1 MQKVTTVFFD
11 LDGTI
16 LDSEKYFNYFWRQSV
31 EVFGYRMT
39 TEQALQMRSLGK
51 PFAEELL
58 KQWYGDGFDYQAV
71 REYRH
76 KQMSEY
82 FSERKMEVKEGA
94 EDCLIRLS
102 GNNYQVVLVTSA
114 TEMKAAEQLRKVG
127 LYKYFSQIVSVTS
140 VERGKPDPSVYLLAC
155 MLTKKEP
162 EECVAV
168 EDAPNGVLSAV
179 RAGIRTIMIPDLSQ
193 PDEALRKMI
202 FAVLPSLHEVPKII
216 EEIDRS

>member
-1 MQKVTTVFFD
+1 
-11 LDGTI
+11 
-16 LDSEKYFNYFWRQSV
+16 
-31 EVFGYRMT
+31 
-39 TEQALQMRSLGK
+39 
-51 PFAEELL
+51 
-58 KQWYGDGFDYQAV
+58 
-71 REYRH
+71 
-76 KQMSEY
+76 
-82 FSERKMEVKEGA
+82 
-94 EDCLIRLS
+94 
-102 GNNYQVVLVTSA
+102 
-114 TEMKAAEQLRKVG
+114 MKAAEQLRKVG